1 MRPAHSP
8 SAVTDSSLSLASQLP
23 QELHFDF
30 KICVDPDMT
39 IRCNSYYTATLN
51 HDTDYPT
58 LQGRHKVDVVII
70 GGGFTGVATAVELA
84 EKGLKVAIVESH
96 KIGWGATGRNG
107 GQVTGSL
114 SGDGAMRKQ
123 MRAKLGDD
131 VDDFIWHLR
140 WRGHEIIRERVEKYA
155 IQCDLKHGH
164 LHAAY
169 KPSHMVDLRK
179 DYDEAVR
186 RGLGDEVSLL
196 DRSQVRDLLQSE
208 LYHGAIKNT
217 RNMHLHPLNLCIG
230 EARAAESLGAQIFE
244 NSEVLEIIHGDT
256 PGVRTAHG
264 QIDANQVMLAGD
276 VYHKLEPGQLKG
288 KIFPAMGGIVT
299 TAPLGDLA
307 QQINPED
314 LAVYDCRFVLDYY
327 RLTADGRLLFGGG
340 ANYSGKDSR
349 DIAAELRPCIE
360 RTFPALKGVPIDYQ
374 WSCAMGIVINRIPQL
389 GKLSDNV
396 WYCQG
401 YSGHGIATTH
411 IMGEIMSRAITGQM
425 EQFDTFAACQHIRVP
440 MGDLLGNPLLAA
452 GMWYYQMLERLR

>member
-1 MRPAHSP
+1 
-8 SAVTDSSLSLASQLP
+8 
-23 QELHFDF
+23 
-30 KICVDPDMT
+30 MT
-39 IRCNSYYTATLN
+39 ARSNSYYTATLN
-51 HDTDYPT
+51 QETDYPT
-58 LQGRHKVDVVII
+58 LHGQHQVDVVII

-84 EKGLKVAIVESH
+84 EHGLKVAIVESH

-114 SGDGAMRKQ
+114 SGDDAMRKQ
-123 MRAKLGDD
+123 MRNTLGND

-140 WRGHEIIRERVEKYA
+140 WRGHEIIRRRVEKYA
-155 IQCDLKHGH
+155 IACDLRNGH

-169 KPSHMVDLRK
+169 KPGHMTGLK
-179 DYDEAVR
+179 HDYDEAVR
-186 RGLGDEVSLL
+186 RGMGDEVTLL
-196 DRSQVRDLLQSE
+196 DRSQLRDILQTD
-208 LYHGAIKNT
+208 LYYGAIKNT

-230 EARAAESLGAQIFE
+230 EARAAEGLGALIFE
-244 NSEVLEIIHGDT
+244 NSEVLQIVHGDR
-256 PGVRTAHG
+256 PAVVTAHG
-264 QIDANQVMLAGD
+264 RIDARQVMLAGD
-276 VYHKLEPGQLKG
+276 VYHRLEPGKLKG

-299 TAPLGDLA
+299 TAPLGTLA
-307 QQINPED
+307 TELNREN

-327 RLTADGRLLFGGG
+327 RMTADGRLLFGGG

-360 RTFPALKGVPIDYQ
+360 RTFPALKGVAIDYQ

-411 IMGEIMSRAITGQM
+411 IMGEIMSRAITGHL

-440 MGDLLGNPLLAA
+440 MGDVFGNPMLAA

>member
-1 MRPAHSP
+1 
-8 SAVTDSSLSLASQLP
+8 
-23 QELHFDF
+23 
-30 KICVDPDMT
+30 MT
-39 IRCNSYYTATLN
+39 ARSNSYYTATLN
-51 HDTDYPT
+51 HETDYPT
-58 LQGRHKVDVVII
+58 LHGQHQVDVVII

-84 EKGLKVAIVESH
+84 EQGLKVAVVESH

-123 MRAKLGDD
+123 MRNTLGND

-140 WRGHEIIRERVEKYA
+140 WRGHEIIRRRVEKYA
-155 IQCDLKHGH
+155 IACDLRNGH

-169 KPSHMVDLRK
+169 KPGHMTGLK
-179 DYDEAVR
+179 NDYDEAVR
-186 RGLGDEVSLL
+186 RGMGDEVTLL
-196 DRSQVRDLLQSE
+196 DRSQLRDILQTD
-208 LYHGAIKNT
+208 LYYGAIKNT

-230 EARAAESLGAQIFE
+230 EARAAEGLGALIFE
-244 NSEVLEIIHGDT
+244 NSEVLQIVHGDR
-256 PGVRTAHG
+256 PAVVTAHG
-264 QIDANQVMLAGD
+264 RIDARQVMLAGD
-276 VYHKLEPGQLKG
+276 VYHRLEPGKLKG

-299 TAPLGDLA
+299 TAPLGTLA
-307 QQINPED
+307 TELNREN

-327 RLTADGRLLFGGG
+327 RMTADGRLLFGGG

-360 RTFPALKGVPIDYQ
+360 RTFPALKGVAIDYQ

-411 IMGEIMSRAITGQM
+411 IMGEIMSRAITGHL

-440 MGDLLGNPLLAA
+440 MGDVFGNPMLAA

>member
-1 MRPAHSP
+1 
-8 SAVTDSSLSLASQLP
+8 
-23 QELHFDF
+23 
-30 KICVDPDMT
+30 MT
-39 IRCNSYYTATLN
+39 ARSNSYYTATLN
-51 HDTDYPT
+51 QETDYPT
-58 LQGRHKVDVVII
+58 LHGQHQVDVVII

-84 EKGLKVAIVESH
+84 EQGLKVAIVESH

-114 SGDGAMRKQ
+114 SGDDAMRKQ
-123 MRAKLGDD
+123 MRNTLGND

-140 WRGHEIIRERVEKYA
+140 WRGHEIIRRRVEKYA
-155 IQCDLKHGH
+155 IACDLRNGH

-169 KPSHMVDLRK
+169 KPGHMTGLK
-179 DYDEAVR
+179 HDYDEAVR
-186 RGLGDEVSLL
+186 RGMGDEVTLL
-196 DRSQVRDLLQSE
+196 DRSQLRDILQTD
-208 LYHGAIKNT
+208 LYYGAIKNT

-230 EARAAESLGAQIFE
+230 EARAAEGLGALIFE
-244 NSEVLEIIHGDT
+244 NSEVLQIVHGDR
-256 PGVRTAHG
+256 PAVVTAHG
-264 QIDANQVMLAGD
+264 RIDARQVMLAGD
-276 VYHKLEPGQLKG
+276 VYHRLEPGKLKG

-299 TAPLGDLA
+299 TAPLGTLA
-307 QQINPED
+307 TELNREN

-327 RLTADGRLLFGGG
+327 RMTADGRLLFGGG

-360 RTFPALKGVPIDYQ
+360 RTFPALKGVAIDYQ

-411 IMGEIMSRAITGQM
+411 IMGEIMSRAITGHL

-440 MGDLLGNPLLAA
+440 MGDVFGNPMLAA

>member
-1 MRPAHSP
+1 
-8 SAVTDSSLSLASQLP
+8 
-23 QELHFDF
+23 
-30 KICVDPDMT
+30 MT
-39 IRCNSYYTATLN
+39 ARSNSYYTATLN
-51 HDTDYPT
+51 QETDYPT
-58 LQGRHKVDVVII
+58 LQGQHQVDVVII

-114 SGDGAMRKQ
+114 SGDDAMRKQ
-123 MRAKLGDD
+123 MRKTLGDD
-131 VDDFIWHLR
+131 VDDFIWQLR
-140 WRGHEIIRERVEKYA
+140 WRGHEIIRRRVEKYA
-155 IQCDLKHGH
+155 IACDLRHGH

-169 KPSHMVDLRK
+169 KPGHMNGLK
-179 DYDEAVR
+179 NDYDEAVR
-186 RGLGDEVSLL
+186 RGMGDKVSLL
-196 DRSQVRDLLQSE
+196 DRSQLRDILQTD

-230 EARAAESLGAQIFE
+230 EARAAQGMGALIFE
-244 NSEVLEIIHGDT
+244 NSEVLQIVHGDR
-256 PGVRTAHG
+256 PAVVTAHG
-264 QIDANQVMLAGD
+264 RIDAKQVMLAGD
-276 VYHKLEPGQLKG
+276 VYHRLEPGKLKG

-299 TAPLGDLA
+299 TEPLGDLA
-307 QQINPED
+307 TELNPEN

-327 RLTADGRLLFGGG
+327 RMTADGRLLFGGG
-340 ANYSGKDSR
+340 ANYSGRDSR

-360 RTFPALKGVPIDYQ
+360 RTFPALKGVAIDYQ

-411 IMGEIMSRAITGQM
+411 IMGEIMSRAITGHL

-440 MGDLLGNPLLAA
+440 LGDVFGNPMLAA

>member
-1 MRPAHSP
+1 
-8 SAVTDSSLSLASQLP
+8 
-23 QELHFDF
+23 
-30 KICVDPDMT
+30 MT
-39 IRCNSYYTATLN
+39 ERCNSYYTATLN
-51 HDTDYPT
+51 QDTDYPT
-58 LQGRHKVDVVII
+58 LQGRHSVDVVII

-84 EKGLKVAIVESH
+84 EKGLKVAIVESN

-140 WRGHEIIRERVEKYA
+140 WRGHEIIKQRVAKYA

-169 KPSHMVDLRK
+169 KPSHMPDLRN
-179 DYDEAVR
+179 DYEEAVR

-196 DRSQVRDLLQSE
+196 DRSQVRDLLQSD

-230 EARAAESLGAQIFE
+230 EARAAESLGALIFE
-244 NSEVLEIIHGDT
+244 NSEVLEIIHGDK
-256 PGVRTAHG
+256 PGIRTAHG
-264 QIDANQVMLAGD
+264 QIDAKQVMLAGD
-276 VYHKLEPGQLKG
+276 VYHKLEPGKLKG

-307 QQINPED
+307 KQINPED

-349 DIAAELRPCIE
+349 DIAGELRPCIE
-360 RTFPALKGVPIDYQ
+360 QTFPALKGVQIDYQ

-440 MGDLLGNPLLAA
+440 MGDLLGNPMLAA
-452 GMWYYQMLERLR
+452 GMWYYQMLEKLR